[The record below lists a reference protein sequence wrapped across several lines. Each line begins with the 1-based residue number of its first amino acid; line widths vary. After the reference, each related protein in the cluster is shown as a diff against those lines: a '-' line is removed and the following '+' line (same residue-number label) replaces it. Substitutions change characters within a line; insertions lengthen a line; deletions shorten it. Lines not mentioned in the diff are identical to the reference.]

1 MSQVLEKGGRPE
13 LRRRLLAR
21 AAVMTAFLLATL
33 PPRRIRAVLRL
44 VRWRAKPTTYD
55 QALAARSDVVAV
67 NARCAGSYCLQRSLA
82 TTLLCRA
89 RGTWPAWIVGVR
101 TPPFAAHAWVEVDGH
116 PVGEPVESST
126 YRAILAV
133 RPMTRRGR

>member
-1 MSQVLEKGGRPE
+1 MSQVLERGGRPG
-13 LRRRLLAR
+13 LRCRLMAH
-21 AAVMTAFLLATL
+21 AAVVLAFLLAKL

-44 VRWRAKPTTYD
+44 VRWHAKPTTYE

-89 RGTWPAWIVGVR
+89 RGTWPSWIVGVR
-101 TPPFAAHAWVEVDGH
+101 TPPFAAHAWVEAGGR

-133 RPMTRRGR
+133 RPMS

>member
-1 MSQVLEKGGRPE
+1 MSQILERGGRPE
-13 LRRRLLAR
+13 LSCRLMAR
-21 AAVMTAFLLATL
+21 AAVVLAFLLAKL
-33 PPRRIRAVLRL
+33 PPRRIRVILRV
-44 VRWRAKPTTYD
+44 VRRHAKPTTYE

-101 TPPFAAHAWVEVDGH
+101 TPPFAAHAWVEVGGR

-133 RPMTRRGR
+133 RPMSRR